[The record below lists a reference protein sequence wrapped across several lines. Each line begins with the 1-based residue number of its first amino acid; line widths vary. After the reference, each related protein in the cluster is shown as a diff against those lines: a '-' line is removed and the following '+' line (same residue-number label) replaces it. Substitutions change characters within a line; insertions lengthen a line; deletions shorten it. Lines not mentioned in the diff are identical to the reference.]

1 MRVMIKSSAQGG
13 YLLSQESS
21 LQRMIPSNLKRSEGE
36 PNEASDYSGAK
47 FPTHSSPGLTEVE
60 MQRRIWFICRCSHI

>member
-21 LQRMIPSNLKRSEGE
+21 LQRMIPSNLKRSVGE
-36 PNEASDYSGAK
+36 PERGFRLLGHK
-47 FPTHSSPGLTEVE
+47 IPHP
-60 MQRRIWFICRCSHI
+60 